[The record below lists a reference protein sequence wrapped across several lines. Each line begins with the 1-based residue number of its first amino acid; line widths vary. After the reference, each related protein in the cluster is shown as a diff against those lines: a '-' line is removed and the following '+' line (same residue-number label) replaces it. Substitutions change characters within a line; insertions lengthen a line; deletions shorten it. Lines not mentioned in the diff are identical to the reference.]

1 MDEITG
7 GMYKC
12 MYTILTHTHTFWI
25 SHKQTAIIASE
36 EVKKGFLYCRKEA
49 GGSASQSLL
58 ATAEIIWRSLRN

>member
-1 MDEITG
+1 MDEITV
-7 GMYKC
+7 GMDKC

-25 SHKQTAIIASE
+25 SHKQTAIIAGE